1 MDHDRCAVRGRL
13 VRGLPIELVIEDG
26 TDGSVGEGV
35 DVNGACGS
43 GFEPIAAERAL
54 QAQDAEAGP
63 EALFGMRPTF
73 QDEFTQRSRRR
84 SEPRTALEIRKRS
97 PTSGAISR
105 RQIHQPRSAQQV
117 RIQNGASCPKSNRG

>member
-73 QDEFTQRSRRR
+73 QNEFTQRSRRR
-84 SEPRTALEIRKRS
+84 SDAGRIPADTIDGPVGIALM
-97 PTSGAISR
+97 TGWHVGADGRVCTVAAPS
-105 RQIHQPRSAQQV
+105 HMGGDPL
-117 RIQNGASCPKSNRG
+117 PL